1 MEHYSLRCQVCCST
15 FTAVSLLKK
24 HVWSGM
30 HRLKM
35 KEIFQNDTFKP
46 YGFIPSIVIIE
57 GTGKTKQPMLGLS
70 LLTLCFSPG
79 TSTQVYLCHVCEE
92 MCPSNKIVWHLSSGD
107 HYSNYFSY
115 TNPNEMSFSWMPGMK
130 FRAILRSQINKEL
143 EERGSGSLQILH
155 LPENLLLKL
164 ERSTYAQVMN
174 TLSENDKLLK
184 YLEAGK
190 PKMTMIQTY
199 QRDSNRKHPLVGMQ
213 HIVECICTG
222 SPEKRHYLCT
232 LCNLTFAWCMII
244 KHVLS
249 FDHIHCYFKV
259 WHPST
264 LVSRESYR
272 DYTNNFVY
280 KIQNLAKQS
289 EEIHGTVN
297 TDMKQVILKPAE
309 FTSVNISSY
318 AEAFEKLKS
327 ITKEDKEHLIP
338 NIVPGIQLVLK
349 KPNSIKEE
357 NKESSLMTNAAP
369 VITPVT
375 KKPDSIKEENKES
388 SLMTNTIPVITP
400 VTKKPD
406 SIKEENKESS
416 LMKNT
421 IPVITPVTKKPDS
434 IKEENK
440 ESSLMKN
447 TTPVITP
454 VTKKP
459 DSIKEENKE
468 SSLMKNATPV
478 ITPEH
483 TTEDVASLYKLRC
496 QNCSVIFKT
505 LSQYLIHLSNYEHKQ
520 MLERV
525 ECQNINADKANRAN
539 DSNWTGRKPYLYL
552 YAYVKNRAKRN
563 QLVVGAPLV
572 VTCLSSQRAAIY
584 ICFACEE
591 CFPNSCLAL
600 HFESHKHLI
609 KTLLYLNPWRLPF
622 GWENHLDVEGLMSVA
637 LEEEKK
643 IEPNQTSL
651 KVFDIPLRIFL
662 SPPFNYQKVMD
673 QLSLCHTFLKSEVPY
688 SKLEQTD
695 RFPLLGNQFLVTH
708 TACDSQLESRQVGYL
723 CLLCRKRLMNSESY
737 AHVFSREHVERFLNC
752 VHPGSLDSSTDTE
765 TLLDL
770 AKQAAHI
777 HSISHVQHVE
787 LATHIWEPCG
797 YIKAKRIVAAAKRRS
812 GQGPLEPNIK
822 PKMALFPRKTL
833 EQVVKSNVGH
843 NSQNDSRKTESGE
856 NKTSQISRDNSE
868 TLLKKISVVGAEI
881 ANKHSV
887 KSEENAEKDVNKK
900 APKPSENKLDKERDG
915 TGRERSKSS
924 KDVLTQVKN
933 YMSKDNVTK
942 GPNTMCEK
950 SLEDTHSGGLK
961 QVTTTAKETSGK
973 PSHKTVNNEAPFHVS
988 HQKET
993 DLWQYIKKDDRDP
1006 VVGLS
1011 SLFECHCGQHDPIY
1025 LCECCH
1031 LMIPENN
1038 IIEHLIGF
1046 HHQKMYLVLQ
1056 NFPLPTWMDKSH
1068 EVKCL
1073 AASFEK
1079 NKGYGEAQVI
1089 DMDEENYNIILK
1101 QNFDSAIQTVKML
1114 QAQQNSA
1121 YELTFNSS
1129 LSGVQPVDISAT
1141 LHTETEACFVM
1152 DDIQVVDMV
1161 IDNDSEDSKI
1171 QPSPVTAAVS
1181 VITETTSKTTE
1192 STEDVKRT
1200 HITVPESRGNADSH
1214 LPVFRSSEDAS
1225 NLHVFRGG
1233 ANTTSLQPDSTRSNF
1248 NDKIAPTTMVEP
1260 LKMEMVRPSQTA
1272 ATSDSPVTTPTES
1285 MTPISKYTA
1294 RSSNCTP
1301 DTTKST
1307 AVSELLSPTSSL
1319 TTVASSYTLATT
1331 KLRENAYKS
1340 IETTSG
1346 ASSTNRLPAANPSS
1360 STTATNAPSTFN
1372 STITNTKLPATA
1384 PTYAASASKN
1394 KAASTK
1400 PTGSTS
1406 STTISNTASATK
1418 SASASVLKPQEGS
1431 TGAASKYTATSHKA
1445 ALTSQTG
1452 SMAVCEATRR
1462 TAPSSKIE
1470 NNSKNSEMSGKTV
1483 TLEANADVA
1492 PHVHKSK
1499 PPAAP
1504 PVTRATPVLSEQKS
1518 SPKESSPTSMTKME
1532 PNKGLAIVGRD
1543 HVILLHCGKSQQ
1555 SYCDLCSVRME
1566 SSSHLSSVKHC
1577 RNFMKMKDPEWTQK
1591 ESSLAKRVAFWAEV
1605 EKARPSRAQEKEV
1618 LNRDKYNYL
1627 ASLQVAAALK
1637 IIKELPR
1644 YSGQAITSDISGPL
1658 DDRESTKSESTG
1670 TLVQNPATWQETLEN
1685 RQQEKSDPELQNT
1698 EKTSPVTSFSPEP
1711 LFSAALLNTEQQH
1724 QSRRH
1729 NSEPSLQ
1736 PSGCRSGHRQHSAS
1750 QALPRHSLREIL
1762 QGTRDLSHFS
1772 WTDPK
1777 PVIGL
1782 GSVWECRS
1790 SSASTP
1796 FYLCECCKEK
1806 LPIKDFDKH
1815 MISSYHRL
1823 IYLEIRN
1830 PELVEFWQ
1838 EQVSE
1843 QTKHEILLVVTQMY
1857 SKREPLNKV
1866 DVQRVMLQPEQYE
1879 YIWKAPFSQAL
1890 AVVKH
1895 IKEGR
1900 LQVNLPPIS
1909 TPQQREVSKK
1919 TEKRHPEE
1927 TVMVG
1932 GLDGVKR
1939 RRVSSPMDMNGVSSK
1954 ADSVVSLF
1962 PDAGTCLSPRGT
1974 SGSLS
1979 MQTQLRPAVSQ
1990 CQSLIPK
1997 LQVKQAEVHSKS
2009 PASSTASPKTT
2020 QTPSVSPT
2028 DYIDKLLPTRKRPTV
2043 TSVKTQVKS
2052 CTGNPQLSPPLA
2064 KCARSSPQPVS
2075 QPSPVSAS
2083 EFTFVY
2089 PTVTSRLLP
2098 PEDNN
2103 TGQGFDNPMLL
2114 GLIDLVKEVKNNIE
2128 TSTTSANKSSENG
2141 VDQRW
2146 DSLCVKTEMENGNS
2160 ECPLLKAI
2168 VKQNRPPTKSL
2179 EEMVSVAP
2187 PVVFKNQHTT
2197 PNSNSDLS
2205 ATNSSVEDFS
2215 LKGNILFK
2223 ATEAKAV
2230 GNTLPPAST
2239 ADPSDLQHQRGVDTQ
2254 GVLANMNKLKASPI
2268 SYAANNNIPGQVPQP
2283 EGSDSAAVCQL
2294 PIKPIITPR
2303 PDFTTKKLMGG
2314 CKVQDNT
2321 CPTRDDQV
2329 SHFLPAVGA
2338 ANPIDTLAARGG
2350 YGQYSQMS
2358 YVTHGFSGPPA
2369 VASYIPTDN
2378 PPAYPGSLYGTRGL
2392 HSNQICPEQKAL
2404 ELSVPSFGYSLGT
2417 PPVPRL
2423 VCAQVQH
2430 QQPVMQQQQQQQ
2442 QYSSLRSAALPAG
2455 DSNMLNVAPYL
2466 SAVSFTSPANNYGLN
2481 GYSSNSMAPT
2491 QNSSSIRLCSPYITP
2506 ASFSLLSYNQQ

>member
-1685 RQQEKSDPELQNT
+1685 RQQEKSD
-1698 EKTSPVTSFSPEP
+1698 
-1711 LFSAALLNTEQQH
+1711 
-1724 QSRRH
+1724 
-1729 NSEPSLQ
+1729 
-1736 PSGCRSGHRQHSAS
+1736 
-1750 QALPRHSLREIL
+1750 
-1762 QGTRDLSHFS
+1762 
-1772 WTDPK
+1772 
-1777 PVIGL
+1777 
-1782 GSVWECRS
+1782 
-1790 SSASTP
+1790 
-1796 FYLCECCKEK
+1796 
-1806 LPIKDFDKH
+1806 
-1815 MISSYHRL
+1815 
-1823 IYLEIRN
+1823 
-1830 PELVEFWQ
+1830 
-1838 EQVSE
+1838 
-1843 QTKHEILLVVTQMY
+1843 
-1857 SKREPLNKV
+1857 
-1866 DVQRVMLQPEQYE
+1866 
-1879 YIWKAPFSQAL
+1879 
-1890 AVVKH
+1890 
-1895 IKEGR
+1895 
-1900 LQVNLPPIS
+1900 
-1909 TPQQREVSKK
+1909 
-1919 TEKRHPEE
+1919 
-1927 TVMVG
+1927 
-1932 GLDGVKR
+1932 
-1939 RRVSSPMDMNGVSSK
+1939 
-1954 ADSVVSLF
+1954 
-1962 PDAGTCLSPRGT
+1962 AGTCLSPRGT